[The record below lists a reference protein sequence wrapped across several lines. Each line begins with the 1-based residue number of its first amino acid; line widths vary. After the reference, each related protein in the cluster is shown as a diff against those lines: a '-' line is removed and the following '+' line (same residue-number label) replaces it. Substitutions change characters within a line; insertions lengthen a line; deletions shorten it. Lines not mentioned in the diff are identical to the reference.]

1 MKSRAADPRR
11 SSVLRLSDPA
21 WREELAAHAHQA
33 NSAKVGSADREE
45 ENQGGCMGY
54 IALPAYLC
62 LGIVGS
68 GLLPDAWLEN
78 SLPLLLYAIVL
89 PAVVVVILDQIVQ
102 LISWLRK

>member
-1 MKSRAADPRR
+1 MKNRATAPRR
-11 SSVLRLSDPA
+11 SSVLRLCDPI
-21 WREELAAHAHQA
+21 WREEFAAQAHQA
-33 NSAKVGSADREE
+33 NSAKEGSADREE

-68 GLLPDAWLEN
+68 GLLPEAWLEN
-78 SLPLLLYAIVL
+78 SLPLLLYVIVL
-89 PAVVVVILDQIVQ
+89 PAVVVVVTDQLLQ